1 MECGECQKSGVCTV
15 DAHVRPEYEWPR
27 IVRHLWSDPLAVFP
41 KTGIAGRGTQ
51 KMKTERLGEGYLSPL
66 SMSSKV

>member
-1 MECGECQKSGVCTV
+1 M
-15 DAHVRPEYEWPR
+15 RPEYEWPR
-27 IVRHLWSDPLAVFP
+27 IVQYLWSDPLAVFP

-51 KMKTERLGEGYLSPL
+51 EMKTKRLGEGYLSPL